1 MAPTSKP
8 SSKSISKSDTSSSN
22 KKRPISVPPQATNA
36 KKATTSKAVKGRKNP
51 TDKVSVTKSLATHG
65 FSVSRRD
72 RFQPGHKLLLDDTIY
87 DDKVPPE
94 VKGKLFLYQITSI
107 DPNLKSATIQYKN
120 QVTNVGGDRFTTYEE
135 GEDPQVSLF
144 CCCLFLFVSNCILLP
159 KLFSF
164 LQVHDDPL

>member
-1 MAPTSKP
+1 MRRWSTICKL
-8 SSKSISKSDTSSSN
+8 SS
-22 KKRPISVPPQATNA
+22 
-36 KKATTSKAVKGRKNP
+36 
-51 TDKVSVTKSLATHG
+51 
-65 FSVSRRD
+65 
-72 RFQPGHKLLLDDTIY
+72 KLLLLIVYTSLFQFFTI
-87 DDKVPPE
+87 
-94 VKGKLFLYQITSI
+94 FLYHFSNRIDTRKTAKVVRHSSLPSDGGGDQPWHQLASPAASPSASPTLPAATRSASI